1 MLFFKKKK
9 VKVDD
14 ELIELQMD
22 ICEVLL
28 EEGFTW
34 EEINKAI
41 GFRKTWYGFNR
52 LKMIERNMSKPE

>member
-14 ELIELQMD
+14 DLIELQMD
-22 ICEVLL
+22 VCEVLL

-34 EEINKAI
+34 EEISKAI
-41 GFRKTWYGFNR
+41 GFSKTWYGFN
-52 LKMIERNMSKPE
+52 KMRMFEKSRSKPE

>member
-22 ICEVLL
+22 VCEVLL

-41 GFRKTWYGFNR
+41 GFNITWYGFN
-52 LKMIERNMSKPE
+52 KMRMLEKNRSKPE